1 MANPRNTTDFGDL
14 LAEQVTYLHDSS
26 IVFDRTKANGS
37 AQVGLAVRLTAD
49 RTVGL
54 TQDATPVHGKLINVE
69 GDGKCAV
76 QVRGY
81 CELPGGTGATFTLG
95 AGVVG
100 DLDTAAEGY
109 VRGRAAATLAEVAVQ
124 RGRVID
130 DTTLTAVIIDLG

>member
-1 MANPRNTTDFGDL
+1 MANPRNTIDFTEL
-14 LAEQVTYLHDSS
+14 LNEQVTYLHDSS
-26 IVFDRTKANGS
+26 IVYDATKANGS

-49 RTVGL
+49 DTVGL
-54 TQDATPVHGKLINVE
+54 TQDATGVHGKLILVE
-69 GDGKCAV
+69 PDGKCAV

-81 CELPGGTGATFTLG
+81 CTLPGGSGATFTLG

-124 RGRVID
+124 RGRVIND
-130 DTTLTAVIIDLG
+130 NTLTAIVIDLG